1 MTKEIYIGEWQSDMR
16 HGYGTLNYASNDGY
30 SKSFLQTMKSYRH
43 HYIGMREVGDLG
55 VSMVGGDLPGRTGIS
70 FMGNGYKGSGWVPG
84 ASHGNVGRIQS
95 LNASGPTINRV
106 RPQSFLFRVIAE
118 LTQTKKKMWEW

>member
-1 MTKEIYIGEWQSDMR
+1 MR